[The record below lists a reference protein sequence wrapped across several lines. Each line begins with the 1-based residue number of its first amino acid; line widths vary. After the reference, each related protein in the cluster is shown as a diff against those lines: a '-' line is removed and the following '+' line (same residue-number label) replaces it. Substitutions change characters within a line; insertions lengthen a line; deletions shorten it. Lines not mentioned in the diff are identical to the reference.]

1 MRVPLTLSPSDRDV
15 DVVALGENSLD
26 FVAMAADAP
35 PSAGKRPLT
44 SFRIEPGGQM
54 ATAAMACARLGLR
67 VRYIGA
73 FGDDEWSERARA
85 PLDDTGIDVVAV
97 CRAGTPGRIAVIV
110 VDAAGERLVH
120 EHRSPALL
128 MSADDVSED
137 AVAGARIL
145 LCDATH
151 PDASARALAVAREAG
166 TVSVSD
172 VDVVTPEAVAL
183 VSEVDIAIAPASFFT
198 TWAGTAD
205 LRPAMERLAASC
217 HRAALV
223 VATRGAEGALAF
235 CRGEWV
241 EARGLPVNVVDTTG
255 AGDAF
260 RAGFVSALVR
270 LGPDASLA
278 EVLAFAN
285 ATGALNCRAVGA
297 QRGLP
302 AFDDVVQFTR

>member
-1 MRVPLTLSPSDRDV
+1 MRVPLTLPPADREV
-15 DVVALGENSLD
+15 DVVTLGENSLD
-26 FVAMAADAP
+26 FVAVAADVA

-54 ATAAMACARLGLR
+54 ATAALACSRLGLR

-73 FGDDEWSERARA
+73 FGDDEWSDRARA
-85 PLDDTGIDVVAV
+85 PLDDSGIDVVAV
-97 CRAGTPGRIAVIV
+97 RRAGIPGRIAVIV

-120 EHRSPALL
+120 EHRHPAL
-128 MSADDVSED
+128 AVAGNDVPD
-137 AVAGARIL
+137 NAVAGARIL

-151 PDASARALAVAREAG
+151 PDASARALAIAREAG
-166 TVSVSD
+166 TVSVCD
-172 VDVVTPEAVAL
+172 VDIVTPEAVAL
-183 VSEVDIAIAPASFFT
+183 VSEVDIAIAPAPFVT
-198 TWAGTAD
+198 TWAGTDD
-205 LRPAMERLAASC
+205 LRGAVDRLAAYC
-217 HRAALV
+217 HRAALIV
-223 VATRGAEGALAF
+223 VTRGAEGSVAF

-241 EARGLPVNVVDTTG
+241 ESPGIPVDVVDTTG

-302 AFDDVVQFTR
+302 GFEDVVQHLR